1 MIKSFVLG
9 FFVLFFS
16 GLAIAQNDGKTIS
29 IEELQKVMKEKTAGV
44 NTISCDFIQ
53 DKHMEYLE
61 TIITSKGKLFF
72 DTKNRLRWEYKEPFE
87 YLITINNG
95 QFSISTD
102 GETNNYDIESNQ
114 MFSKISELIISSVN
128 GTIFTDTNFNV
139 KAFEGENQFI
149 IYLEPNIAELKEV
162 LNKIKMRID
171 KKDFS
176 VDKVTMYEMD
186 DNYTEISFINKK
198 FNESFSDDIFTAK

>member
-1 MIKSFVLG
+1 MIRKIVFGIL
-9 FFVLFFS
+9 VLFVS
-16 GLAIAQNDGKTIS
+16 ALAVAQHEGKPIS
-29 IEELQKVMKEKTAGV
+29 VEELQKVMKTKTAGV
-44 NTISCDFIQ
+44 NTICCDFVQ

-61 TIITSKGKLFF
+61 TVITSKGKLYF

-95 QFSISTD
+95 KFSIKTD

-114 MFSKISELIISSVN
+114 MFSKISDLIISSVN

-139 KAFEGENQFI
+139 KAFDGESQYV
-149 IYLEPNIAELKEV
+149 IYLEPNVAELKEV
-162 LNKIKMRID
+162 LNKIKMLID

-176 VDKVTMYEMD
+176 VDKVTMFEMD

-198 FNESFSDDIFTAK
+198 FNESFSDNLFTAK

>member
-1 MIKSFVLG
+1 MIKRFVLG
-9 FFVLFFS
+9 IFVLLIS
-16 GLAIAQNDGKTIS
+16 GIAMAQQDGKPITV
-29 IEELQKVMKEKTAGV
+29 EELQKVMKEKTAGV

-128 GTIFTDTNFNV
+128 GTIFTDTNFDV
-139 KAFEGENQFI
+139 KAFEGENQYV

-162 LNKIKMRID
+162 LKKIKMQIA

-198 FNESFSDDIFTAK
+198 FNESFSNDIFTAK

>member
-1 MIKSFVLG
+1 MLKKFVLG
-9 FFVLFFS
+9 LFVLFIT
-16 GLAIAQNDGKTIS
+16 GLVSAQEDGASIS
-29 IEELQKVMKEKTAGV
+29 VDELQKVMKEKTAGV

-61 TIITSKGKLFF
+61 TIITSKGKLVF
-72 DTKNRLRWEYKEPFE
+72 DKKNRLRWEYKEPFE

-95 QFSISTD
+95 QFTISTD

-128 GTIFTDTNFNV
+128 GTIFTDSNFDV
-139 KAFEGENQFI
+139 KAFDGETQYI
-149 IYLEPNIAELKEV
+149 IYLEPNIEELKEV
-162 LNKIKMRID
+162 LNKIKMQID

-198 FNESFSDDIFTAK
+198 FNENLPDHIFTAK

>member
-1 MIKSFVLG
+1 
-9 FFVLFFS
+9 
-16 GLAIAQNDGKTIS
+16 
-29 IEELQKVMKEKTAGV
+29 
-44 NTISCDFIQ
+44 
-53 DKHMEYLE
+53 MEYLE

-128 GTIFTDTNFNV
+128 GTIFTDTNFDV
-139 KAFEGENQFI
+139 KAFEGENQYV

-162 LNKIKMRID
+162 LKKIKMQIA

-198 FNESFSDDIFTAK
+198 FNESFSNDIFTAK